1 MMKTILGMILLA
13 SLLGSALA
21 VIHSK
26 YQSRGLFIEIQRLE
40 RELDDYEI
48 EWGQLQLE
56 QTTLAE
62 HSRIERLAYEK
73 LGLIMPTRDQTIFIK
88 P

>member
-1 MMKTILGMILLA
+1 MKTVLGSILLA
-13 SLLGSALA
+13 LLMVSALA
-21 VIHSK
+21 VIYSK

-73 LGLIMPTRDQTIFIK
+73 LGLVMPSREQIIFIK